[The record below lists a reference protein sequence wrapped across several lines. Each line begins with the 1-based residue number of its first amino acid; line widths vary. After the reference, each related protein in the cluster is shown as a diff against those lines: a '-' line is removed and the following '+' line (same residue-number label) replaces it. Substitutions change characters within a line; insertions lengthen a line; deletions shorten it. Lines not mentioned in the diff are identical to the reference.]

1 MIRGDRQTPE
11 GLSSAPRVSF
21 FTLGCR
27 LNQHDTAAMRARLAD
42 AGWAEVDAAEG
53 ADVVVVN
60 TCTVTARADQE
71 ARQLVR
77 SLARRAPM
85 ARIVVTGCY
94 AQRAPGEVAAIDG
107 VSLVLGLAE
116 RDRIEEYLG
125 VGSGEWEGGGR
136 IQSFARSAK
145 QLYAPGAH
153 PVPAPAQKV
162 LSAVDGREKKTGRP
176 AGAGRP

>member
-1 MIRGDRQTPE
+1 
-11 GLSSAPRVSF
+11 
-21 FTLGCR
+21 
-27 LNQHDTAAMRARLAD
+27 MRARLAD

-77 SLARRAPM
+77 SLARRAPS

-107 VSLVLGLAE
+107 VSLVLGVAE
-116 RDRIEEYLG
+116 RDRITEF
-125 VGSGEWEGGGR
+125 VRPGSGEWEGSGR
-136 IQSFARSAK
+136 LQLLRASREALNAPSAFAGPFAFPTVRGK
-145 QLYAPGAH
+145 ETGFLVDPFPQLG
-153 PVPAPAQKV
+153 
-162 LSAVDGREKKTGRP
+162 D
-176 AGAGRP
+176 